1 MKKLIAL
8 LLLASS
14 VLAHPT
20 WASATDLRVLIDV
33 SGSMKAND
41 PNALRR
47 PAAELIARLLPPSSQ
62 AGVWLFGTNS
72 RSLVPYGE
80 VDEQWRQATVQ
91 SSQAISSSDQFTDIE
106 AALSD
111 GLSPTTFDDKQC
123 HVILVTDGLIDLAA
137 GAAEI
142 RESRARIESLWTQK
156 AAAQQCRIHTLALSG
171 DADLALL
178 NRLSQATGGLSAQL
192 QGASEL
198 IPVIL
203 DALELALE
211 DNRLPVSENAFTVD
225 SSVTQQTIISL
236 DSDQPMTLI
245 SPSGVE
251 ITPDQ
256 LPPNVEYQL
265 ADGFQL
271 YQIQAPEQGQWQA
284 SQNVTV
290 DRVLAESELSLR
302 IEELPGTLE
311 LGQPANVVVRFTQTP
326 ESETSLEGSLV
337 FQDNRQALDFSQEGE
352 RFSAP
357 LELENL
363 GQHSIVVTA
372 SDGIVERQLSRSV
385 RVIPGQAP
393 IQLETGATQSVE
405 VFKAPEALQPVNPV
419 VVEPQSVAEVM
430 PPTNSGLTLT
440 QWLWMIGAAGL
451 GIVLLLAYW
460 LSRAEKRA

>member
-8 LLLASS
+8 LLLARS

-192 QGASEL
+192 HGASEL

-225 SSVTQQTIISL
+225 
-236 DSDQPMTLI
+236 
-245 SPSGVE
+245 
-251 ITPDQ
+251 
-256 LPPNVEYQL
+256 
-265 ADGFQL
+265 
-271 YQIQAPEQGQWQA
+271 
-284 SQNVTV
+284 
-290 DRVLAESELSLR
+290 
-302 IEELPGTLE
+302 
-311 LGQPANVVVRFTQTP
+311 
-326 ESETSLEGSLV
+326 
-337 FQDNRQALDFSQEGE
+337 
-352 RFSAP
+352 
-357 LELENL
+357 
-363 GQHSIVVTA
+363 
-372 SDGIVERQLSRSV
+372 
-385 RVIPGQAP
+385 
-393 IQLETGATQSVE
+393 
-405 VFKAPEALQPVNPV
+405 
-419 VVEPQSVAEVM
+419 
-430 PPTNSGLTLT
+430 
-440 QWLWMIGAAGL
+440 
-451 GIVLLLAYW
+451 
-460 LSRAEKRA
+460 